1 MYAGMPCTRHR
12 VFLATLIAAAK
23 YLNDSSPKN
32 KHWAR
37 HAILFDTAE
46 INLMEQQLLLLLN
59 FDLRFDEK
67 QAIEAFSPFMPQ
79 RTSAQ
84 QDKQTRKKALD
95 LLKASRSQGHA
106 DVQLPLTPPHDAVP
120 PSAALTEP
128 STAHLHAGS
137 TSQATLHKRSPTS
150 HGSSPMELAAS
161 SATLESETSMGA
173 LTEDNGSSESEPEEF
188 EDCLGSSVL
197 ISDSSRCISGAT
209 TRGKARTSIASL
221 NRTTSRPMQ
230 SRSSSASAQLVHRRS
245 YLTETRLPLPSSL
258 SMANLPRIRDSV
270 STGFLS
276 RMFGNSAK
284 ERIERVFDV
293 KRRDEDTV
301 LIASDSSRGIR
312 NVPQIL
318 RPGQYDTGLDVVDL

>member
-46 INLMEQQLLLLLN
+46 INLMEQQLLLLLD

-95 LLKASRSQGHA
+95 LLKASRSQVYA
-106 DVQLPLTPPHDAVP
+106 DVKLPPTPPHDAVA

-128 STAHLHAGS
+128 SGAHLHAGS
-137 TSQATLHKRSPTS
+137 TSQATLHKRSPAS
-150 HGSSPMELAAS
+150 HGSSPLGLVAS
-161 SATLESETSMGA
+161 SAILESETSMGA

-188 EDCLGSSVL
+188 EDCLGSSSL
-197 ISDSSRCISGAT
+197 ISDSSRGS
-209 TRGKARTSIASL
+209 TRGKSRSSIAPL
-221 NRTTSRPMQ
+221 IRTTSRPVQ
-230 SRSSSASAQLVHRRS
+230 SRSSHTVYRHVKQRQLRGNRR
-245 YLTETRLPLPSSL
+245 R
-258 SMANLPRIRDSV
+258 
-270 STGFLS
+270 F
-276 RMFGNSAK
+276 
-284 ERIERVFDV
+284 RV
-293 KRRDEDTV
+293 RT
-301 LIASDSSRGIR
+301 
-312 NVPQIL
+312 
-318 RPGQYDTGLDVVDL
+318 